1 MLAVA
6 HSVILS
12 SGTRRGLIAFGAGAV
27 AALAMEPFSFGP
39 VLFVSMTL
47 AVLLLDGAASEGPA
61 RSAAVLKA
69 AATVG
74 WFFGFGYFT
83 AGLWWLGNAFLVEAD
98 QFAWALPLGVLGLPA
113 LLALFT
119 AAGFA
124 GAAFLWST
132 GPGRILAFAAG
143 VGGAEILRGFLFTG
157 FPWNP
162 FGMALAVAPFDQTAA
177 LVGLHGLTLL
187 AVAIA
192 AAPAA
197 LFTGLSG
204 RERYAPPLAAL
215 GLLAVMA
222 AGGALR
228 LAAAEHA
235 VVPGVKFRL
244 LQPGVPQD
252 AKFRPAN
259 GPAILERYRVL
270 SAGNGDAAKPA
281 LAGITHLVWPES
293 AFPFILGRE
302 PLALAR
308 IAELLRS
315 SGTVL
320 LTGAVREDRGLPGE
334 AGARY
339 FNSVQVLAPDGAILA
354 SADKV
359 HLVPFGEYLPF
370 EGLLSALGLR
380 RFVHAPGTFGAGD
393 RLRILPVPGL
403 PGVAPLV
410 CYEAIFPGAVLP
422 EGERPR
428 LMLNVTNDAWFGDTP
443 GPRQHFAQARL
454 RTIEEGLPLVRAA
467 NTGVTA
473 VIDSYGR
480 IRARLPVGAVG
491 FLDADLPVPLSPT
504 IFNRTGHSAAFVMW
518 LAALIGALTLPRVR
532 R

>member
-12 SGTRRGLIAFGAGAV
+12 TGARRGLIAFGAGAFG
-27 AALAMEPFSFGP
+27 ALAMEPFSFGP

-47 AVLLLDGAASEGPA
+47 AVLLLDGATSEGPA
-61 RSAAVLKA
+61 RSAPVLKTA
-69 AATVG
+69 AVTG
-74 WFFGFGYFT
+74 WLFGFGYFT

-124 GAAFLWST
+124 AAAFLWSP
-132 GPGRILAFAAG
+132 GPRRILAFTAG
-143 VGGAEILRGFLFTG
+143 VGGAEVLRGFLFTG
-157 FPWNP
+157 FPWNA
-162 FGMALAVAPFDQTAA
+162 FGMALAIPPFDQTAA
-177 LVGLHGLTLL
+177 AIGLHGLTLL
-187 AVAIA
+187 ATATG
-192 AAPAA
+192 AAPAT

-204 RERYAPPLAAL
+204 RERFAAP
-215 GLLAVMA
+215 LLALALLVAAA

-228 LAAAEHA
+228 LATAETA
-235 VVPGVKFRL
+235 VVPGVRFRL
-244 LQPGVPQD
+244 LQPAVPQD

-270 SAGNGDAAKPA
+270 SAGNGDPGKPA

-308 IAELLRS
+308 IAELLRP

-320 LTGAVREDRGLPGE
+320 LTGAVREDQGLPGE

-380 RFVHAPGTFGAGD
+380 RFVHAPGAFGAGD

-403 PGVAPLV
+403 PGLAPLV
-410 CYEAIFPGAVLP
+410 CYEAVFPGSVVP

-454 RTIEEGLPLVRAA
+454 RTVEEGLPLVRAA

-473 VIDSYGR
+473 VVDSYGR
-480 IRARLPVGAVG
+480 TRGRLDMAAVG
-491 FLDADLPVPLSPT
+491 FLDADLPVPADPT
-504 IFNRTGHSAAFVMW
+504 IFSRVGHSAAFMLW
-518 LAALIGALTLPRVR
+518 LAALFGALTFPRR
-532 R
+532 RI